1 MTLLKTG
8 HGMMARMSKTTMPKV
23 GGGGGEEGLSLGWT
37 AECVEGAGAIASKKY
52 GLGEEILHRKTEWI
66 KLDRTKVMH
75 CELTNRYT
83 IFNNAGNNENIIK
96 IKGVRGGGEK
106 DG

>member
-8 HGMMARMSKTTMPKV
+8 HGVMARMSKTAMPKV
-23 GGGGGEEGLSLGWT
+23 GGGRGEEGLGWSLGWT

-66 KLDRTKVMH
+66 KLYRNKVILCKTAH
-75 CELTNRYT
+75 
-83 IFNNAGNNENIIK
+83 G
-96 IKGVRGGGEK
+96 
-106 DG
+106 D